1 MVFWFGL
8 ATIRQS
14 LNSLKLRI
22 LSPSN
27 KVYLVISG
35 TGLCLTGLLMFHSV
49 DFPRL
54 QDVILCLASPDGR
67 SSSDCSWALA
77 CVLLTALLFVFIN
90 VNFKDKSGP
99 VPLLPSPTLLPILLW
114 QRQSPTC
121 TYTKSQPFCFHQ
133 IPFSAGRS

>member
-14 LNSLKLRI
+14 LNSLKLQI
-22 LSPSN
+22 LIPSN
-27 KVYLVISG
+27 KVDLVISG

-54 QDVILCLASPDGR
+54 QDVILCLAYPDGR
-67 SSSDCSWALA
+67 GSSGCNWALA

-99 VPLLPSPTLLPILLW
+99 VPLLPSPTPLPTLLW
-114 QRQSPTC
+114 QQQSPTC
-121 TYTKSQPFCFHQ
+121 TIHKITAFCFHQ
-133 IPFSAGRS
+133 IPCSAGQS

>member
-8 ATIRQS
+8 ATVRQS
-14 LNSLKLRI
+14 LNSLKLQI
-22 LSPSN
+22 LILSN

-35 TGLCLTGLLMFHSV
+35 TGFCLPGLLLFHSV

-54 QDVILCLASPDGR
+54 QGVILCLAYPDGR
-67 SSSDCSWALA
+67 GSSGCSWALA

-99 VPLLPSPTLLPILLW
+99 VPLLPSPTLLPTLLW

-121 TYTKSQPFCFHQ
+121 TYTKSVFL
-133 IPFSAGRS
+133 FSPNTF